1 MMLLL
6 ALASPT
12 PVLDVQGTP
21 DSQQPP
27 IQVSLNN
34 GGRYTFG
41 DRVRVHVRPAEDG
54 YLLVLRTDIR
64 GWVRVL
70 YPADPSAESF
80 VHGGRDVEI
89 RGPQGREAFQAGLNE
104 GTGTVVAARAH
115 EAFHFDRFV
124 TAGRWNYRALDSAR
138 TGADPESTLVDI
150 VQQMAGDVHFD
161 YDVVQYSVTDP
172 GAAATYAGG
181 SDGPAYDYGYP
192 YPYWGYPS
200 PYWSFDPFFYG
211 FYGAAFYSPFFS
223 PFFFSPYCFDCY
235 RGFAYGGRG
244 TGFGRPFPRSS
255 YGTGF
260 RTRAAV
266 AAPALRASSGRRYI
280 TQTGSRAA
288 MSSRGT
294 SRVYGGARM
303 SSVGTSRGYGG
314 ARMSG
319 GGTARGYG
327 GARMSGGAARG
338 GGGGSGG
345 RSGGGGGGRRGR

>member
-1 MMLLL
+1 MLAPMMLLL
-6 ALASPT
+6 ALVSPT
-12 PVLDVQGTP
+12 PVLDVQGAP

-34 GGRYTFG
+34 DGRYAFG
-41 DRVRVHVRPAEDG
+41 DRVRMHVRPAEDG

-80 VHGGRDVEI
+80 VRGGRDVEI

-104 GTGTVVAARAH
+104 GTGIIVAARAH

-124 TAGRWNYRALDSAR
+124 RAGHWNYRALDSAR
-138 TGADPESTLVDI
+138 TSADPESTLVNI

-172 GAAATYAGG
+172 EAAAAYAGG
-181 SDGPAYDYGYP
+181 AGDPAYGYGYP
-192 YPYWGYPS
+192 YPYWPDY
-200 PYWSFDPFFYG
+200 DPFFYG
-211 FYGAAFYSPFFS
+211 FYGAAFYSPFF
-223 PFFFSPYCFDCY
+223 FTPYCFGCF
-235 RGFAYGGRG
+235 RSFAYGGRG

-260 RTRAAV
+260 RTRGPV
-266 AAPALRASSGRRYI
+266 AAPALHASVGRRYI

-288 MSSRGT
+288 MSYGGT
-294 SRVYGGARM
+294 SRSYGGARM
-303 SSVGTSRGYGG
+303 SYSGASRSYGGARMSNGGTSRGYGG

-319 GGTARGYG
+319 GAP
-327 GARMSGGAARG
+327 RG
-338 GGGGSGG
+338 GGGGYSG